1 MISSVEDSLCLREA
15 VGELSGALGIEVG
28 SEIEVLSPIVELTNG
43 ILSTGLLSWFC
54 RGCPWLSNGGLIEIG
69 FEASLRMGYPPLP

>member
-1 MISSVEDSLCLREA
+1 MISSVEDSLCLREV

-43 ILSTGLLSWFC
+43 ILSTGLSWFC
-54 RGCPWLSNGGLIEIG
+54 RGCP
-69 FEASLRMGYPPLP
+69 

>member
-1 MISSVEDSLCLREA
+1 MISSVEDSLCLREG
-15 VGELSGALGIEVG
+15 VGELPGALGIEVG

-43 ILSTGLLSWFC
+43 ILSTGLSWFC

>member
-1 MISSVEDSLCLREA
+1 MISSVEDSFCLREV

-43 ILSTGLLSWFC
+43 ILSTGLLFWFC

-69 FEASLRMGYPPLP
+69 FDASLRMGYPSLP

>member
-43 ILSTGLLSWFC
+43 ILSTGLSCFC

-69 FEASLRMGYPPLP
+69 FDASLRMGYPPFP

>member
-1 MISSVEDSLCLREA
+1 MISSVEDSLCLREV

-28 SEIEVLSPIVELTNG
+28 SEIEVLSPMVELTNG
-43 ILSTGLLSWFC
+43 ILSIGLLSWVC
-54 RGCPWLSNGGLIEIG
+54 RGCPWLLNGGLIEIG